1 MGDKISK
8 ALDKLRDKE
17 RLRAKETITL
27 IEHGD
32 ITGLDIKK
40 LKGYE
45 NLFRVRL
52 GSLRIIYEIKNGT
65 YRALSVTRRGSKTYS
80 F

>member
-17 RLRAKETITL
+17 RLRTKETIAR

-32 ITGLDIKK
+32 IAGLDIKK

-65 YRALSVTRRGSKTYS
+65 YRALSITHRDSKTCN